1 MTGELTTPAPGHDE
15 SGTMRPVRFGM
26 VGYGFGGRYFHT
38 PLIVAAPECDLIGVM
53 TSSPD
58 RRALVAREVPGART
72 YGSLAELVD
81 AGVEAVAVSTPAD
94 THSSVTEEALQLG
107 LAVVC
112 DKPFAL
118 NPEAARHTVAL
129 ADERGLVLSPYQ
141 NRRQDSDFR
150 TVRKLVAEGAL
161 GTVTRMEL
169 RFERW
174 APERGPGRSGGGTLL
189 DFGSH
194 LMDQALVLLGP
205 AASVYA
211 EWRIRELGLE
221 DDVFVAVTHA
231 GGARSQ
237 LWGSWSQSAPG
248 PRYRVTGTDATYV
261 LRHADTQELLLL
273 AGETPATLGE
283 RWGVEPPETHG
294 TLHTGATSVRYATE
308 RGRWDLF
315 YPTFARAVRGL
326 NPPPVDAHD
335 AVATATALEAARVSA
350 STGTVV
356 PVPQP

>member
-1 MTGELTTPAPGHDE
+1 MTGEATTPAPDHDE
-15 SGTMRPVRFGM
+15 SEAMRPVRFGM

-38 PLIVAAPECDLIGVM
+38 PLIVAAPECELIGVM
-53 TSSPD
+53 TSSAD
-58 RRALVAREVPGART
+58 RQALVAREVPGART

-94 THSSVTEEALQLG
+94 THSSV
-107 LAVVC
+107 
-112 DKPFAL
+112 KPFAL

-161 GTVTRMEL
+161 GTVTRMES

-194 LMDQALVLLGP
+194 LMDQALLLLGP
-205 AASVYA
+205 AVSVYA
-211 EWRIRELGLE
+211 EWRIRESGLE

-261 LRHADTQELLLL
+261 LGHADTQELLLL